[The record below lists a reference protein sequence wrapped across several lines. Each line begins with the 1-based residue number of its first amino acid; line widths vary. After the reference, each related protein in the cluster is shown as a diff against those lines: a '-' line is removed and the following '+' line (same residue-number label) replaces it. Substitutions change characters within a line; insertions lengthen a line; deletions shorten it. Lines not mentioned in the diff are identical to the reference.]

1 MATPFLFSNGYGSKL
16 HRCPIEWHVDIVIL
30 GFLRPNLGHVWAT
43 VRTSV
48 PSSMLTSRFV
58 YCFLKRSMG
67 LEGLTSY
74 GTSGALEPLVCPKW
88 LESRYQSMRQ
98 FGVHWPFDQGDRF
111 LTCSNMRALS
121 KSVGDSTFH
130 LFCKKYALF
139 KTLVDCDIVIL
150 SKFLQQFEY
159 HHKLWESNH
168 QVQWNDSSQHF
179 VVGVVDPL
187 LFISWAGW
195 CCQVSFINWF
205 TLGFCRRLEDPII
218 SLVGGLEHDY
228 FFHNIWKNHPNWH
241 SYFSEG

>member
-1 MATPFLFSNGYGSKL
+1 
-16 HRCPIEWHVDIVIL
+16 
-30 GFLRPNLGHVWAT
+30 
-43 VRTSV
+43 
-48 PSSMLTSRFV
+48 
-58 YCFLKRSMG
+58 
-67 LEGLTSY
+67 
-74 GTSGALEPLVCPKW
+74 
-88 LESRYQSMRQ
+88 MRQ

-179 VVGVVDPL
+179 VGGSWILFSSYHEQVDAVKYHLSIGLRWDSAGDLRILLYHWLVVWNMIIFSIIYGRIIRTDIHIFQRGRSTTNQDQIECFENLVP
-187 LFISWAGW
+187 S
-195 CCQVSFINWF
+195 
-205 TLGFCRRLEDPII
+205 TLSIQC
-218 SLVGGLEHDY
+218 
-228 FFHNIWKNHPNWH
+228 
-241 SYFSEG
+241 